1 MCGKVSSK
9 RLTTAGEGEGPP
21 DGQPEDS
28 AIDLSDIPE
37 LSPEA
42 FARGVVREGLGPPR
56 RKRQVTL
63 RLDADVIDWFRR
75 SGPGYQTRINQL
87 LRAYM
92 EAHDKE

>member
-1 MCGKVSSK
+1 MSAKDSSK
-9 RLTTAGEGEGPP
+9 RSTDAGEGEATHN
-21 DGQPEDS
+21 GQTDDS

-37 LSPEA
+37 LSPED

-63 RLDADVIDWFRR
+63 RLDAEVIDWFRR

-92 EAHDKE
+92 EAHDKG